1 MCGIIAVLRRSARRS
16 PPLSGEAHSLLTEIA
31 DRLDRQHSDVLAE
44 LDETAERAEALNA
57 MLQGV
62 PGLVCL
68 MESDLVALSNRAA
81 SGLAD
86 FEARLGADLPSSGLI
101 RLQDA
106 LWSVRFDRIAAAE
119 AALGL
124 LGGRKAVANSSNP
137 TLAGAALSM
146 QTVLSALDRLEV
158 RGRDSA
164 GICVIAP
171 SVPHDEVVASLVERA
186 ADAQFRSGSVRVH
199 FSEDTAAVCF
209 TYKVA
214 AEIGELGDNTS
225 ELRRQMLQDEE
236 LRRCLAANTREAV
249 VLGHTRWASVGIISE
264 ANAHPVDSVSLVL
277 GDDATGQVAGEG
289 EQERAAVNGAG
300 VAGAAVGEANIGLAE
315 EADTLQ
321 IAAVNGDI
329 DNHIS
334 LAQHYGL
341 QSPPGISTDSKVV
354 PLLISHFSRQEESSD
369 GAFRVASQE
378 LAGSAAIVS
387 CSLDDPDR
395 LRLSVHGSG
404 QALYV
409 GLAEDSYV
417 LASEPYGVL
426 EQTPRYVR
434 VAPDGV
440 GMVGDTNS
448 VVILDARHAGEI
460 QGILRDGDEP
470 VNEDDVVT
478 AEITTRDVARGDFD
492 HYLLK
497 EISESPASIRKTLR
511 TDEDLLLEDL
521 LAEDLAERI
530 RSGKIT
536 KIVAI
541 GQGTAAV
548 AAQSFVAACRDEFQH
563 DAPSVTAMVAS
574 ELSGFAMDN
583 DMSDHLIVAISQSG
597 TTTDTN
603 RTVDLAKSRGAA
615 VIAIVNRRNS
625 DLTDRADAV
634 FYTSDG
640 RDVEMS
646 VASTKAFYSQIVA
659 GLLLAFNLADLLGL
673 QNPNRQRILSGL
685 QQLPDTLTQLLER
698 RSEIREV
705 ARQVATQRRD
715 WAVVGSGRDRIAAE
729 EVRIKLSEL
738 CYKSVSCDSI
748 EDKKHIDL
756 SSEPLIVVCAAGISG
771 SNAEDIHK
779 EVSIYLAHKACPV
792 VFVAEGAAATQQQA
806 ANASLDASL
815 DASPNASNI
824 ASPYI
829 IELPVA
835 APELA
840 FVSSAMAGHLFAYE
854 AALAVDSL
862 ADPLRSTRALLEQ
875 AIAEIETDRLDP
887 EATTEAVEQH
897 WRELQE
903 PVRAYGKQFAEG
915 LAQGDY
921 DGHLSAGAAAKLS
934 SLYKYSGGVTTM
946 KSYQQEFGVVGT
958 PSIVWQDFLEALN
971 EVIDTLARPVD
982 AIRHQAKTVT
992 VGITRSDE
1000 ELLSRPLA
1008 ASVTGAG
1015 APREALSYETLR
1027 ELAALDPAV
1036 AEITG
1041 HIRYKIDGEQ
1051 LVIADRAGASL
1062 VIPSL
1067 VDSDPELRGTKH
1079 HAAAEQRIFLTQGRR
1094 DRRTILIVPEIVS
1107 AETTALTLLH
1117 LELQE
1122 FLPAE
1127 VAVAALRGYRGRYEA
1142 LWGAVTETEK
1152 HFDIE
1157 KLAEVPVVDLFT
1169 EPIVTLADRWRRG

>member
-1 MCGIIAVLRRSARRS
+1 M
-16 PPLSGEAHSLLTEIA
+16 
-31 DRLDRQHSDVLAE
+31 
-44 LDETAERAEALNA
+44 
-57 MLQGV
+57 
-62 PGLVCL
+62 
-68 MESDLVALSNRAA
+68 
-81 SGLAD
+81 
-86 FEARLGADLPSSGLI
+86 
-101 RLQDA
+101 
-106 LWSVRFDRIAAAE
+106 
-119 AALGL
+119 
-124 LGGRKAVANSSNP
+124 
-137 TLAGAALSM
+137 
-146 QTVLSALDRLEV
+146 
-158 RGRDSA
+158 
-164 GICVIAP
+164 
-171 SVPHDEVVASLVERA
+171 
-186 ADAQFRSGSVRVH
+186 
-199 FSEDTAAVCF
+199 
-209 TYKVA
+209 
-214 AEIGELGDNTS
+214 
-225 ELRRQMLQDEE
+225 
-236 LRRCLAANTREAV
+236 
-249 VLGHTRWASVGIISE
+249 
-264 ANAHPVDSVSLVL
+264 
-277 GDDATGQVAGEG
+277 
-289 EQERAAVNGAG
+289 
-300 VAGAAVGEANIGLAE
+300 
-315 EADTLQ
+315 
-321 IAAVNGDI
+321 
-329 DNHIS
+329 
-334 LAQHYGL
+334 
-341 QSPPGISTDSKVV
+341 
-354 PLLISHFSRQEESSD
+354 
-369 GAFRVASQE
+369 
-378 LAGSAAIVS
+378 
-387 CSLDDPDR
+387 
-395 LRLSVHGSG
+395 
-404 QALYV
+404 
-409 GLAEDSYV
+409 
-417 LASEPYGVL
+417 
-426 EQTPRYVR
+426 
-434 VAPDGV
+434 
-440 GMVGDTNS
+440 
-448 VVILDARHAGEI
+448 
-460 QGILRDGDEP
+460 
-470 VNEDDVVT
+470 
-478 AEITTRDVARGDFD
+478 
-492 HYLLK
+492 
-497 EISESPASIRKTLR
+497 
-511 TDEDLLLEDL
+511 
-521 LAEDLAERI
+521 
-530 RSGKIT
+530 
-536 KIVAI
+536 
-541 GQGTAAV
+541 
-548 AAQSFVAACRDEFQH
+548 
-563 DAPSVTAMVAS
+563 
-574 ELSGFAMDN
+574 
-583 DMSDHLIVAISQSG
+583 
-597 TTTDTN
+597 
-603 RTVDLAKSRGAA
+603 
-615 VIAIVNRRNS
+615 
-625 DLTDRADAV
+625 
-634 FYTSDG
+634 
-640 RDVEMS
+640 
-646 VASTKAFYSQIVA
+646 
-659 GLLLAFNLADLLGL
+659 
-673 QNPNRQRILSGL
+673 
-685 QQLPDTLTQLLER
+685 
-698 RSEIREV
+698 
-705 ARQVATQRRD
+705 
-715 WAVVGSGRDRIAAE
+715 
-729 EVRIKLSEL
+729 RIKLSEL

-815 DASPNASNI
+815 DASQNASHI

-887 EATTEAVEQH
+887 EATTEAVDQH
-897 WRELQE
+897 WSELQE

-958 PSIVWQDFLEALN
+958 PSTVWQDFLEALN

-1067 VDSDPELRGTKH
+1067 VDSDPELRGTKY

-1169 EPIVTLADRWRRG
+1169 EPIVTLADRWRQGNWESRR

>member
-1 MCGIIAVLRRSARRS
+1 MCGIIAVLRRSARRLS
-16 PPLSGEAHSLLTEIA
+16 PLPDEAQNLLAEIA
-31 DRLDRQHSDVLAE
+31 GRLDRPHSDVLAE

-86 FEARLGADLPSSGLI
+86 FEAQLNADLNPVGLT

-106 LWSVRFDRIAAAE
+106 LWSVRFDRIAAGE

-164 GICVIAP
+164 GVCVIAP
-171 SVPHDEVVASLVERA
+171 SVPHDEVVASLMERA

-199 FSEDTAAVCF
+199 FSEETAAVCF

-236 LRRCLAANTREAV
+236 LRRCLAANTQEAV

-264 ANAHPVDSVSLVL
+264 ANAHPVDSVSIAL
-277 GDDATGQVAGEG
+277 
-289 EQERAAVNGAG
+289 G
-300 VAGAAVGEANIGLAE
+300 VAAGKEAADI
-315 EADTLQ
+315 LQ

-329 DNHIS
+329 DNHIG

-354 PLLISHFSRQEESSD
+354 PLLISHFARLEESSD
-369 GAFRVASQE
+369 GAFRSASQE
-378 LAGSAAIVS
+378 LAGSAAVVS
-387 CSLDDPDR
+387 CSLDEPDR

-417 LASEPYGVL
+417 VASEPYGVL
-426 EQTPRYVR
+426 EQTSRYVR

-440 GMVGDTNS
+440 GMVGDKSS
-448 VVILDARHAGEI
+448 VVILDAQHAGEI
-460 QGILRDGDEP
+460 QGILRGGDEP
-470 VNEDDVVT
+470 VGEADVVT

-497 EISESPASIRKTLR
+497 EISESPTSIRKTLR
-511 TDEDLLLEDL
+511 TGESLLPEDL
-521 LAEDLAERI
+521 LAEDLEERI
-530 RSGKIT
+530 RSGKIS

-563 DAPSVTAMVAS
+563 TGATQASRGDNSAPPSATAMVAS

-625 DLTDRADAV
+625 DLTDRADVV

-659 GLLLAFNLADLLGL
+659 GFLLAFNLADLLGL
-673 QNPNRQRILSGL
+673 QSSNRQRILDGL
-685 QQLPDTLTQLLER
+685 RQLPDTLEQLLER
-698 RSEIREV
+698 RGEIREV

-792 VFVAEGAAATQQQA
+792 VFVAENAAATQQRATESSQ
-806 ANASLDASL
+806 DASR
-815 DASPNASNI
+815 DVSHPETSSREASNI

-862 ADPLRSTRALLEQ
+862 ADPLRSTRSLLEQ
-875 AIAEIETDRLDP
+875 AIAEIETDKLDP

-915 LAQGDY
+915 LTQGDY

-934 SLYKYSGGVTTM
+934 SLYKYSGGVTPM

-958 PSIVWQDFLEALN
+958 PPTVWQDFLEALN

-1008 ASVTGAG
+1008 ASVTAAG

-1169 EPIVTLADRWRRG
+1169 EPIVTLADRWRSG

>member
-16 PPLSGEAHSLLTEIA
+16 PPLPDEAQNLLAEIA
-31 DRLDRQHSDVLAE
+31 GRLDRPHSNVLAE

-86 FEARLGADLPSSGLI
+86 FEAQLSADLNPVGLT

-106 LWSVRFDRIAAAE
+106 LWSVRFDRIAAGE

-164 GICVIAP
+164 GVCVIAP
-171 SVPHDEVVASLVERA
+171 SVPHDEVVASLTERA
-186 ADAQFRSGSVRVH
+186 TDAQFRSGSVRVH
-199 FSEDTAAVCF
+199 FSEETAAVCF

-264 ANAHPVDSVSLVL
+264 ANAHPVDSVSIAL
-277 GDDATGQVAGEG
+277 GVSAGKE
-289 EQERAAVNGAG
+289 AAD
-300 VAGAAVGEANIGLAE
+300 I
-315 EADTLQ
+315 LQ

-329 DNHIS
+329 DNHIG

-341 QSPPGISTDSKVV
+341 KSPPGISTDSKVV
-354 PLLISHFSRQEESSD
+354 PMLISHFARLEESPD
-369 GAFRVASQE
+369 GAFHAASQE
-378 LAGSAAIVS
+378 LAGSAAVVS

-404 QALYV
+404 QAMYV

-417 LASEPYGVL
+417 VASEPYGVL
-426 EQTPRYVR
+426 EQTSRYVR

-440 GMVGDTNS
+440 GMVGDKSS
-448 VVILDARHAGEI
+448 VVILDAQHAGEI
-460 QGILRDGDEP
+460 QGILRGGDEP
-470 VNEDDVVT
+470 VNEADVVT

-497 EISESPASIRKTLR
+497 EISESPTSIRKTLR
-511 TDEDLLLEDL
+511 TGEDLLPEDL
-521 LAEDLAERI
+521 LAEDLEERI
-530 RSGKIT
+530 RSGKIS

-548 AAQSFVAACRDEFQH
+548 AAQSFVAACRDEFQPAAQASRG
-563 DAPSVTAMVAS
+563 DNYALTLPSATAMVAS

-659 GLLLAFNLADLLGL
+659 GFLLAFNLADLLGL
-673 QNPNRQRILSGL
+673 QSPNRQRILDGL
-685 QQLPDTLTQLLER
+685 QQLPDTLEQLLER

-792 VFVAEGAAATQQQA
+792 VFVAENAAATQQRA
-806 ANASLDASL
+806 TEASQDASR
-815 DASPNASNI
+815 DVSHPETSSREASIMASPH
-824 ASPYI
+824 I

-875 AIAEIETDRLDP
+875 AIAEIEIDKLDP

-934 SLYKYSGGVTTM
+934 SLYKYSGGVTPM

-958 PSIVWQDFLEALN
+958 PSTVWQDFLEALN

-1008 ASVTGAG
+1008 ASVTAAG

-1169 EPIVTLADRWRRG
+1169 EPIVTLADRWRQG

>member
-31 DRLDRQHSDVLAE
+31 DRLDRSHSDVLAE
-44 LDETAERAEALNA
+44 LDGTAERAEALNA

-86 FEARLGADLPSSGLI
+86 FEARLGADLNPSGLT

-199 FSEDTAAVCF
+199 FSEETAAVCF

-277 GDDATGQVAGEG
+277 EDDATGQVAGETEG
-289 EQERAAVNGAG
+289 ERAAVNGAG
-300 VAGAAVGEANIGLAE
+300 V
-315 EADTLQ
+315 ADTLQ

-440 GMVGDTNS
+440 GMAGDTSS

-470 VNEDDVVT
+470 VGEDDVVT

-511 TDEDLLLEDL
+511 TDEDLPPEDL

-659 GLLLAFNLADLLGL
+659 GFLLAFNLADLLGL

-685 QQLPDTLTQLLER
+685 QQLPDTLQQLLER

-806 ANASLDASL
+806 ANASLDASQ
-815 DASPNASNI
+815 NASNI

-887 EATTEAVEQH
+887 EATTEAVDQH
-897 WRELQE
+897 WSELQE

-958 PSIVWQDFLEALN
+958 PSTVWQDFLEALN

-1067 VDSDPELRGTKH
+1067 VDSDPELRGTKY

-1152 HFDIE
+1152 HFDTE